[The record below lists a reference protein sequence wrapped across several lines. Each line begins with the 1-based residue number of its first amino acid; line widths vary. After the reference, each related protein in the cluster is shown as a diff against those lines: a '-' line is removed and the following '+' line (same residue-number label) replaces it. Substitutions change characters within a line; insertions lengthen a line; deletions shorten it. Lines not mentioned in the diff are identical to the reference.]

1 MLLPISVVLVS
12 AWLALTLFGNSDR
25 QNAESL
31 RDFVIHDFPVTQNIH
46 IRVADIGLRFP
57 DLVEAAQAQ
66 LNHRLS
72 EEKIPFKYELVDEL
86 PRKVKKPKNLLW
98 EPADMVLTV
107 DATETDT
114 GKGTETETSLHT
126 LDLEGQE
133 SENSTEGDANNTKID
148 LELSNS
154 SLLANFTRVAPLW
167 VVELA
172 HTDKLSVLVDI
183 HEPKATLTYNL
194 ESVFTNDLPFYLT
207 QAIFD
212 SLLLA
217 ELEMWRNV
225 QFGQFQYQSALKVNF
240 IAAEELGN
248 TPKELKDEIEKQ
260 MKYLESKISPYVQIT
275 HKFSTVDITKQRI
288 PKQYTNNST
297 SLNFVYLTSLS
308 GIINSV
314 QGIQLYHI
322 AENEEIEGEGGNEK
336 EKTEGLTLSG
346 HNSTQFLT
354 DIETEIKLALRI
366 PDFELENLNLAVES
380 IMKNSAISGI
390 VAVLDDLL
398 KSTEFDKVKFAEVT
412 KLVDAILKEKQ
423 HDWSAWLKQVNE
435 IYMS

>member
-1 MLLPISVVLVS
+1 MLLVS
-12 AWLALTLFGNSDR
+12 AWLALILFGSSDR
-25 QNAESL
+25 QNAEAL

-72 EEKIPFKYELVDEL
+72 EEKIPFKYALVDEL

-98 EPADMVLTV
+98 EPADIVLTV
-107 DATETDT
+107 DVTET
-114 GKGTETETSLHT
+114 GSEYETETETSLHT
-126 LDLEGQE
+126 LDLEEPKG
-133 SENSTEGDANNTKID
+133 ENSTELNANNTEID
-148 LELSNS
+148 LERSNS
-154 SLLANFTRVAPLW
+154 SVLANYTRAAPLW
-167 VVELA
+167 AVELA

-183 HEPKATLTYNL
+183 YEPKATLTYNL

-212 SLLLA
+212 SLLLV
-217 ELEMWRNV
+217 ELEMWRNL
-225 QFGQFQYQSALKVNF
+225 QFGQYQYQSALKVNF
-240 IAAEELGN
+240 VAAEELGQS
-248 TPKELKDEIEKQ
+248 PKELRDEIEKQ

-275 HKFSTVDITKQRI
+275 HGFLTVDITKQRI

-308 GIINSV
+308 GITNSV

-322 AENEEIEGEGGNEK
+322 AENEENEAEGEHEK
-336 EKTEGLTLSG
+336 GETGKLTASG
-346 HNSTQFLT
+346 HNSTLFLT
-354 DIETEIKLALRI
+354 DIETEIKRNLRI
-366 PDFELENLNLAVES
+366 PELLENLNLVVES
-380 IMKNSAISGI
+380 LMKNSAISGI

-398 KSTEFDKVKFAEVT
+398 IATEFDKVKFEKVT

-423 HDWSAWLKQVNE
+423 HDWSAWLEQVNE
-435 IYMS
+435 IYKS